1 MKIAARFAVVLG
13 LLMAGMLSLGVVA
26 LAGLQELRSSSSGLA
41 HAVEETALNAA
52 TRADLFALDGK
63 LNVYLASDDAAVRA
77 RLRGDIEDLIARLNL
92 QFTEMEEHYAHRS
105 VDQGLALRQQRP
117 FESLVALWRGRITDT
132 DSEAGDAAAATL
144 RREVAGFVT
153 PMTEAADQ
161 LAQRD
166 LELSERAQR
175 EADASYAA
183 TRRLVHVA
191 MLSIVLLGLGAAVW
205 LVRSV
210 VPRTR
215 RYAQFAGQVSD
226 GDLSGR
232 LDVDGADELAE
243 LGRTL
248 NEMVDQRESERRYAH
263 QQGEL
268 AETLQVAADEHE
280 AHEILQ
286 RHLERALPSS
296 EVVVLNRNNSADR
309 LEAMTPVAPDSP
321 LACGLEGACPR
332 SCLAVRFGRVHR
344 TGGTRPEPLMGCEV
358 CGGLDGAATCNP
370 LLVGGEV
377 IGSVLVS
384 SAEELGSADEAQL
397 KDSVVQA
404 APVLGNLR
412 NLALAE
418 FRASTDSLTGL
429 PNRRAIQDTVKRMV
443 AQAARSL
450 QPLSVAMLD
459 LDHFKQ
465 VNDTYGHG
473 RGDDVLAALGAVLRD
488 TLRQS
493 DFSGRFG
500 GEEFVVL
507 LPDTSVQDALVAL
520 EKVRLA
526 VTQITLP
533 GVDRVISASFGVA
546 AVPDHAGDADSVLR
560 AADRALYSAKEQ
572 GRNRIVVVEPSE
584 AAARRADELLAELPA
599 ARGDE
604 A

>member
-1 MKIAARFAVVLG
+1 MKIAARFAVVLS
-13 LLMAGMLSLGVVA
+13 LLMVGMLSLGVVA
-26 LAGLQELRSSSSGLA
+26 LAGLKELRSSSSGLA

-63 LNVYLASDDAAVRA
+63 LNVYLASDDDKVRA
-77 RLRGDIEDLIARLNL
+77 RLRDDVEDLIARLNL
-92 QFTEMEEHYAHRS
+92 QFSEMEQHYAHR
-105 VDQGLALRQQRP
+105 DLDLGLALRQQRP
-117 FESLVALWRGRITDT
+117 FESLVALWRGRITD
-132 DSEAGDAAAATL
+132 SEPGPAEAGTL

-153 PMTEAADQ
+153 PMTDAADE
-161 LAQRD
+161 LARRD
-166 LELSERAQR
+166 LELSEQAQHR
-175 EADASYAA
+175 ADASYAA
-183 TRRLVHVA
+183 TRTLVHVA
-191 MLSIVLLGLGAAVW
+191 MASIVLLGLGAAVW

-215 RYAQFAGQVSD
+215 RYAQFAGQVSS

-309 LEAMTPVAPDSP
+309 LEAMTPVASDSP
-321 LACGLEGACPR
+321 LSCGLEGACPR

-344 TGGTRPEPLMGCEV
+344 TGGSRPEPLMACDV
-358 CGGLDGAATCNP
+358 CGGLEGAATCNP

-384 SAEELGSADEAQL
+384 SAEELGQADEAQL

-429 PNRRAIQDTVKRMV
+429 PNRRAIQDTAKRMV

-473 RGDDVLAALGAVLRD
+473 RGDDVLAALGVVLRD

-493 DFSGRFG
+493 DFAGRFG
-500 GEEFVVL
+500 GEEFIVL
-507 LPDTSVQDALVAL
+507 LPDTSVEDALVAL

-526 VTQITLP
+526 VTRITLP
-533 GVDRVISASFGVA
+533 GVDRVISASFGLA
-546 AVPDHAGDADSVLR
+546 AVPDHAGDADGVLR

-584 AAARRADELLAELPA
+584 AAARRADALLAELPA
-599 ARGDE
+599 AQADG

>member
-13 LLMAGMLSLGVVA
+13 LLMVGMLALGAVA
-26 LAGLQELRSSSSGLA
+26 LTGLQELRSSSSGLA
-41 HAVEETALNAA
+41 HSVEETSLDAS

-63 LNVYLASDDAAVRA
+63 LNVYLASDDPAVRA
-77 RLRGDIEDLIARLNL
+77 RLRAEIEDLIARLNL
-92 QFTEMEEHYAHRS
+92 QFAEMNGHYEHRT
-105 VDQGLALRQQRP
+105 GNRALTVRQQRP
-117 FESLVALWRGRITDT
+117 FESLVALWRDRIIGL
-132 DSEAGDAAAATL
+132 EPGAERAKTL

-153 PMTEAADQ
+153 PMTAAADE
-161 LAQRD
+161 LAQRN
-166 LELSERAQR
+166 LAVSEQALR
-175 EADASYAA
+175 EAGASYTA
-183 TRRLVHVA
+183 TKRLVYVA
-191 MLSIVLLGLGAAVW
+191 MALIVLLGLAAAVW

-215 RYAQFAGQVSD
+215 RYGEFAAQVSQ
-226 GDLSGR
+226 GQLTGR
-232 LDVDGADELAE
+232 LDVSGSDELAE
-243 LGRTL
+243 LGHTL
-248 NEMVDQRESERRYAH
+248 NEMVNQRENERHYAH

-268 AETLQVAADEHE
+268 AETLQVAADEDE

-286 RHLERALPSS
+286 RHLERALPAS

-309 LEAMTPVAPDSP
+309 LEAKTPLAPDSP
-321 LACGLEGACPR
+321 LSCGLEGACPR

-344 TGGTRPEPLMGCEV
+344 TGGSRPEPLMSCEV
-358 CGGLDGAATCNP
+358 CGGLDGSATCNP

-384 SAEELGSADEAQL
+384 SKGDLSDAHEAQV

-429 PNRRAIQDTVKRMV
+429 PNRRSIQDTSKRMV

-450 QPLSVAMLD
+450 QPLSVATLD

-473 RGDDVLAALGAVLRD
+473 RGDDVLAALGVVLRD
-488 TLRQS
+488 NLRQS
-493 DFSGRFG
+493 DFAGRFG

-507 LPDTSVQDALVAL
+507 LPGTGIDAALVAL

-526 VTQITLP
+526 IMKITLP
-533 GVDRVISASFGVA
+533 GVDRVISASFGLA
-546 AVPDHAGDADSVLR
+546 AVPDHAGDADGVLR

-584 AAARRADELLAELPA
+584 AAARRGDALLA
-599 ARGDE
+599 D
-604 A
+604 